1 LTKEVPGSEYAG
13 HGNVL
18 PSPSSHPND
27 LSSLHWQKGRYNYHY
42 EAPQKALRMGQKG
55 RASEETMI
63 RMESPRR
70 ASAV

>member
-1 LTKEVPGSEYAG
+1 MRG

-18 PSPSSHPND
+18 SSPSSHPND
-27 LSSLHWQKGRYNYHY
+27 LSSLHWQKGRHNYDSQ
-42 EAPQKALRMGQKG
+42 APQEALRMGQKG

-63 RMESPRR
+63 RMESTRR